1 MNKLLPFAFGA
12 VALVLVSCQ
21 GTDSR
26 AASMSYSDAVTRLDQ
41 VDPAYRAYFRDQQG
55 SNYGVDE
62 QRKALAAAVQTSRTP
77 VPTVAP
83 NVEDRPLA
91 PRRVTSVS
99 RRSVAAA
106 GRKGSAAKSRVAV
119 AKGKTAGSKKAVAK
133 GKAAAPKKKSGK
145 ALAVNTKKRR

>member
-1 MNKLLPFAFGA
+1 MNKLLPFAVGA
-12 VALVLVSCQ
+12 AALVLVSCQ

-26 AASMSYSDAVTRLDQ
+26 AASMSYSDAITRLDQ

-62 QRKALAAAVQTSRTP
+62 QRKALAAAVQTYRTP

-83 NVEDRPLA
+83 NVEDRPVA
-91 PRRVTSVS
+91 
-99 RRSVAAA
+99 RRSSSSNRRLAVT
-106 GRKGSAAKSRVAV
+106 GRKGSSMVKGKSGVAKKSM
-119 AKGKTAGSKKAVAK
+119 AKGKP
-133 GKAAAPKKKSGK
+133 APKKKTGK